1 METMINGRKY
11 RTIKEDLK
19 PYFAGLYGGDQHLST
34 KGLSRYGCGSVTL
47 NTYAVYK
54 DRARHTKE
62 ELTEKQDAMFRKYL
76 LGPTSAL
83 RFKLAAILYYGL
95 RGQKAKVKI
104 IHGLIESGDGLKK
117 MMRDIVRNIDNDNPV
132 PFIMGMRVQ
141 KGYKD
146 HLDNHWV
153 TITGYSDDYMVLVS
167 NNGRLEELSLR
178 DLARKRLFIA
188 SVAITLE

>member
-1 METMINGRKY
+1 METVINGRTYK
-11 RTIKEDLK
+11 TIKDDLR

-62 ELTEKQDAMFRKYL
+62 ELAGRQDEMFLKYL

-83 RFKLAAILYYGL
+83 RFKLAALLYYRL
-95 RGQKAKVKI
+95 RGQKARVKI
-104 IHGLIESGDGLKK
+104 IHGLIQSGDGLKR
-117 MMRDIVRNIDNDNPV
+117 MMREIIRNIDNDNPV
-132 PFIMGMRVQ
+132 PLIMGMRVQ

-167 NNGRLEELSLR
+167 NNGRQEELSLG

-188 SVAITLE
+188 TAAITLE